1 LEYQYNRTYII
12 GIIENYKEHVMSP
25 KAQLGGI
32 YPRSEQLIE
41 LTRSYDRAKTDL
53 DTVRKQIEQDTQE
66 LVKLQVDS
74 GFETFSDGAFAWQ
87 DQLRPIVE
95 SLDGVTTGTRYDR
108 WFDTNTFYKKPTISG
123 KIGVHAFEPKKF
135 IRTDLLPRTKGWKVT
150 LPGPYTF
157 SELSENLHYPSQ
169 SDLLHAIA
177 SAEHEIIKKLKDAG
191 VSRFQLSE
199 PCLVYRPYREQ
210 ALGKAELDS
219 ALAAIQKTVEGIQAK
234 FSVHTYFGDAT
245 TILPSLLKLPIDTV
259 GFDLFETD
267 YSQLKFETTKKLALG
282 IIDGRESNA
291 ESPKWIAETAT
302 RVSKHITD
310 GDLVLA
316 PNSDLKFVPRK
327 VADVKARALAEAT
340 RLFEEGR

>member
-1 LEYQYNRTYII
+1 
-12 GIIENYKEHVMSP
+12 MSP

-53 DTVRKQIEQDTQE
+53 DIVKKQIEQDTLALVRLQE
-66 LVKLQVDS
+66 DP
-74 GFETFSDGAFAWQ
+74 GFETFSDGSFAWQ
-87 DQLRPIVE
+87 DQLRPVVE
-95 SLDGVTTGTRYDR
+95 SLEGVTTGTRYDR

-123 KIGVHAFEPKKF
+123 RITVRAFEPKNF

-157 SELSENLHYPSQ
+157 SELSENLHYSNQ
-169 SDLLHAIA
+169 SELLTAVA
-177 SAEHEIIKKLKDAG
+177 AAEHEIIKKLKDAG

-210 ALGKAELDS
+210 AQGKAELDN
-219 ALAAIQKTVEGIQAK
+219 ALAAIRETVDGIQAK

-245 TILPSLLKLPIDTV
+245 SLLPNLLKLPVDTV

-267 YSQLKFETTKKLALG
+267 YSKLKIETTKKLALG

-291 ESPKWIAETAT
+291 EDPKWIAETAT
-302 RVSKHITD
+302 RASKHVIS
-310 GDLVLA
+310 GDIVLV

-327 VADVKARALAEAT
+327 VADVKARALADATKLFGEA
-340 RLFEEGR
+340 R

>member
-1 LEYQYNRTYII
+1 
-12 GIIENYKEHVMSP
+12 MSP

-41 LTRSYDRAKTDL
+41 QTRSYDRAKTDL
-53 DTVRKQIEQDTQE
+53 DSVKKQIEQDTLE
-66 LVKLQVDS
+66 LIKLQDDS

-95 SLDGVTTGTRYDR
+95 SLEGVTTGTRYDR
-108 WFDTNTFYKKPTISG
+108 WFDTNTFYKKPTIAG
-123 KIGVHAFEPKKF
+123 EIGVRAFEPKNF

-157 SELSENLHYPSQ
+157 SELSENLHYQSQ
-169 SDLLHAIA
+169 SDLLSTVA
-177 SAEHEIIKKLKDAG
+177 SAEHEIIKRLKDAG

-210 ALGKAELDS
+210 ALGKLELDN

-245 TILPSLLKLPIDTV
+245 TILPNLLKLPIDTV

-267 YSQLKFETTKKLALG
+267 YSELKIETTKKIALG

-291 ESPKWIAETAT
+291 ENPKWIAETAT
-302 RVSKHITD
+302 RVSEHVTG
-310 GDLVLA
+310 GDFVLA

>member
-1 LEYQYNRTYII
+1 
-12 GIIENYKEHVMSP
+12 MSP

-53 DTVRKQIEQDTQE
+53 DTVKKQIEQDTLE
-66 LVKLQVDS
+66 LVELQDDS

-108 WFDTNTFYKKPTISG
+108 WFDTNTFYKKPTIAG
-123 KIGVHAFEPKKF
+123 EIGVQAFEPKNF
-135 IRTDLLPRTKGWKVT
+135 IRADLLPRTKGWKVT

-157 SELSENLHYPSQ
+157 SELSENLHYTSQ
-169 SDLLHAIA
+169 SDLLSEVAA
-177 SAEHEIIKKLKDAG
+177 AEHEIIKRLKDAG
-191 VSRFQLSE
+191 VSRFQLS
-199 PCLVYRPYREQ
+199 CLVYRPYREQ
-210 ALGKAELDS
+210 ALGKAELDN
-219 ALAAIQKTVEGIQAK
+219 ALAALRKTVDGIQAK

-245 TILPSLLKLPIDTV
+245 TILPDLLKLPVDTV

-267 YSQLKFETTKKLALG
+267 YSKLKIETTKKLALG

-291 ESPKWIAETAT
+291 ENPKWIAETAT
-302 RVSKHITD
+302 RVSKHVIG
-310 GDLVLA
+310 GDVVLV

-327 VADVKARALAEAT
+327 VADVKARALGDAT
-340 RLFEEGR
+340 RLIEEAR

>member
-1 LEYQYNRTYII
+1 
-12 GIIENYKEHVMSP
+12 MSP
-25 KAQLGGI
+25 KAQLGGV

-41 LTRSYDRAKTDL
+41 LTRSFDRAKTDL
-53 DTVRKQIEQDTQE
+53 DSVKKQIEPDTLE
-66 LVKLQVDS
+66 LVKLQDDS

-108 WFDTNTFYKKPTISG
+108 WFDTNTFYKKPSITG
-123 KIGVHAFEPKKF
+123 KIGVHTFEPKNF

-157 SELSENLHYPSQ
+157 SELSENLHYANQ
-169 SDLLHAIA
+169 SNPLSDVAA
-177 SAEHEIIKKLKDAG
+177 AEHEIIKRLKDAG

-210 ALGKAELDS
+210 ALGKTELDN
-219 ALAAIQKTVEGIQAK
+219 ALAALRKTVEGIQAK

-245 TILPSLLKLPIDTV
+245 TILSDLLKLPVDTV

-267 YSQLKFETTKKLALG
+267 YSQLNIETTKKLALG

-291 ESPKWIAETAT
+291 ENPKWIAETAT
-302 RVSKHITD
+302 RVSKHLIG
-310 GDLVLA
+310 GDIVLV

-340 RLFEEGR
+340 RLFGEES

>member
-1 LEYQYNRTYII
+1 
-12 GIIENYKEHVMSP
+12 MSP
-25 KAQLGGI
+25 KAQLSGI

-53 DTVRKQIEQDTQE
+53 DTVRKQIEQDTIA
-66 LVKLQVDS
+66 LVKLQEDS

-108 WFDTNTFYKKPTISG
+108 WFDTNTFYKKPTIAG
-123 KIGVHAFEPKKF
+123 KIDVHTFEPKNF
-135 IRTDLLPRTKGWKVT
+135 IRLDLLPRTKGWKVT

-157 SELSENLHYPSQ
+157 SELSENLHYANQ
-169 SDLLHAIA
+169 SDLLFAIA
-177 SAEHEIIKKLKDAG
+177 GAEHEIIKRLKDAG

-210 ALGKAELDS
+210 ALGKTELDN
-219 ALAAIQKTVEGIQAK
+219 ALAALQRTVDGIQAK

-245 TILPSLLKLPIDTV
+245 SVLPNLLKLPVDTV

-267 YSQLKFETTKKLALG
+267 YSKLKIETTKEFALG

-291 ESPKWIAETAT
+291 EDPKWIAETAT
-302 RVSKHITD
+302 RVSKHMIGRD
-310 GDLVLA
+310 VVLV

-327 VADVKARALAEAT
+327 VADAKARALADAT
-340 RLFEEGR
+340 RLFGEKR

>member
-1 LEYQYNRTYII
+1 
-12 GIIENYKEHVMSP
+12 MSP
-25 KAQLGGI
+25 KAQLSGI

-53 DTVRKQIEQDTQE
+53 DSVKRQIEQDTLE
-66 LVKLQVDS
+66 LVNLQDDS

-108 WFDTNTFYKKPTISG
+108 WFDTNTFYKKPTIAA
-123 KIGVHAFEPKKF
+123 KIGVHAFEPKNF

-157 SELSENLHYPSQ
+157 SELSENLHYPNQ
-169 SDLLHAIA
+169 SDLLEAIA
-177 SAEHEIIKKLKDAG
+177 SAEHEIIQKLRDAG
-191 VSRFQLSE
+191 VSRFQISE

-210 ALGKAELDS
+210 TLGRPELDNG
-219 ALAAIQKTVEGIQAK
+219 LAAIQKTVEGIQAK

-245 TILPSLLKLPIDTV
+245 TILPDLLKLPIDTV

-267 YSQLKFETTKKLALG
+267 YSQLRFETTKKLALG
-282 IIDGRESNA
+282 IVDGRESNP

-302 RVSKHITD
+302 RVSKHLTGGD
-310 GDLVLA
+310 FDLV

-327 VADVKARALAEAT
+327 IADVKARALAEAT
-340 RLFEEGR
+340 RLFEERR

>member
-1 LEYQYNRTYII
+1 
-12 GIIENYKEHVMSP
+12 MSP

-32 YPRSEQLIE
+32 YARSEQLIE

-87 DQLRPIVE
+87 DEVRPIVE
-95 SLDGVTTGTRYDR
+95 YVDGVTIGNRYDR

-123 KIGVHAFEPKKF
+123 KIGVHAFEPKNF

-169 SDLLHAIA
+169 SDLLLAIVL
-177 SAEHEIIKKLKDAG
+177 AEHEIIKKLKDAG

-210 ALGKAELDS
+210 ALGKAELDN
-219 ALAAIQKTVEGIQAK
+219 ALAAIQKTVDGVQAK

-245 TILPSLLKLPIDTV
+245 TILPNLLRLPIDTV

-267 YSQLKFETTKKLALG
+267 YSQLKLETTKKLALG
-282 IIDGRESNA
+282 IIDGRESNPDT
-291 ESPKWIAETAT
+291 PKSIAQPAP
-302 RVSKHITD
+302 RASNPPIRAH
-310 GDLVLA
+310 LSLP
-316 PNSDLKFVPRK
+316 PNSHLTF
-327 VADVKARALAEAT
+327 
-340 RLFEEGR
+340 

>member
-1 LEYQYNRTYII
+1 
-12 GIIENYKEHVMSP
+12 MFP

-53 DTVRKQIEQDTQE
+53 DSVKKQIDQDTLE
-66 LVKLQVDS
+66 LIKLQDDS

-108 WFDTNTFYKKPTISG
+108 WFDTNTFYKKPTVAG
-123 KIGVHAFEPKKF
+123 EIGVRAFEPRNF

-157 SELSENLHYPSQ
+157 SELSENLHYQSQ
-169 SDLLHAIA
+169 SELLSAVA
-177 SAEHEIIKKLKDAG
+177 SAEHEIIKRLKDSG

-210 ALGKAELDS
+210 ALDKAELDN
-219 ALAAIQKTVEGIQAK
+219 ALAAIQKTVDGIQAK
-234 FSVHTYFGDAT
+234 FSIHTYFGDAT
-245 TILPSLLKLPIDTV
+245 TVLPNLLKLPVDTL

-267 YSQLKFETTKKLALG
+267 YSQLKIETTKKVALG
-282 IIDGRESNA
+282 IIDGRESNT
-291 ESPKWIAETAT
+291 ENPKWIAETAT
-302 RVSKHITD
+302 RVSKHVTG
-310 GDLVLA
+310 GDFVLV
-316 PNSDLKFVPRK
+316 PNSDLKFVPRR
-327 VADVKARALAEAT
+327 VADVKARALADAT

>member
-1 LEYQYNRTYII
+1 
-12 GIIENYKEHVMSP
+12 MSP

-41 LTRSYDRAKTDL
+41 LTRSFDRAKTDL
-53 DTVRKQIEQDTQE
+53 DSVRKQVEQDTLE
-66 LVKLQVDS
+66 LVRLQDDS

-108 WFDTNTFYKKPTISG
+108 WFDTNTFYKKPTIAG
-123 KIGVHAFEPKKF
+123 KIGVREFEAKNF
-135 IRTDLLPRTKGWKVT
+135 IRADLLPRTKSWKVT

-157 SELSENLHYPSQ
+157 SELSENLHYQTQ

-210 ALGKAELDS
+210 GLAKEELDN

-245 TILPSLLKLPIDTV
+245 TILPNLLKLPIDTV

-267 YSQLKFETTKKLALG
+267 YSQLKLETTKKLALG
-282 IIDGRESNA
+282 IIDGRESNP

-302 RVSKHITD
+302 RVSKHLTG
-310 GDLVLA
+310 GDLVLV

-340 RLFEEGR
+340 RLFQEGR

>member
-1 LEYQYNRTYII
+1 
-12 GIIENYKEHVMSP
+12 MSP
-25 KAQLGGI
+25 KAQLSGI

-53 DTVRKQIEQDTQE
+53 DTVKRQIEQDTRE
-66 LVKLQVDS
+66 LVQLQDDA
-74 GFETFSDGAFAWQ
+74 GFDTFSDGAFSWQ

-108 WFDTNTFYKKPTISG
+108 WFDTNTFYKKPTIEG
-123 KIGVHAFEPKKF
+123 NTGVHAFEPKNF
-135 IRTDLLPRTKGWKVT
+135 IRTDLLPRTKPWKVT

-169 SDLLHAIA
+169 TDLLRAIA
-177 SAEHEIIKKLKDAG
+177 SAEHGIIKRLKDAG

-210 ALGKAELDS
+210 ALGKAELDN
-219 ALAAIQKTVEGIQAK
+219 ALAAIQKTVDGIQAK

-245 TILPSLLKLPIDTV
+245 AILPNLLKLPVDTI

-267 YSQLKFETTKKLALG
+267 YSRLKFETTKKLALG

-291 ESPKWIAETAT
+291 ESPEWIAETAT
-302 RVSKHITD
+302 RVSKHLTG

-327 VADVKARALAEAT
+327 VADVKARALAKAI

>member
-1 LEYQYNRTYII
+1 
-12 GIIENYKEHVMSP
+12 MSP

-41 LTRSYDRAKTDL
+41 LTRSYDRAKTEFV
-53 DTVRKQIEQDTQE
+53 TVKKQVEQDTLE
-66 LVKLQVDS
+66 LIKLQDDS
-74 GFETFSDGAFAWQ
+74 GFEAFSDGAFAWQ

-95 SLDGVTTGTRYDR
+95 SLEGVTTGTRYDR
-108 WFDTNTFYKKPTISG
+108 WFDTNTFYKKPTVAG
-123 KIGVHAFEPKKF
+123 KIGVRAFEPKNF

-150 LPGPYTF
+150 MPGPYTF
-157 SELSENLHYPSQ
+157 SELSENLHYQSQ
-169 SDLLHAIA
+169 SDLLSAVA
-177 SAEHEIIKKLKDAG
+177 SAEHEIINRLKNAG
-191 VSRFQLSE
+191 VSRFQLAE

-210 ALGKAELDS
+210 ALGKPELDN

-245 TILPSLLKLPIDTV
+245 TILPNLLKLPVDTV

-267 YSQLKFETTKKLALG
+267 YSKLKIETTKKIALG

-291 ESPKWIAETAT
+291 ENPEWIAETAT
-302 RVSKHITD
+302 RVSKHVTG
-310 GDLVLA
+310 GDFVLA

-327 VADVKARALAEAT
+327 VADAKARALAEAT
-340 RLFEEGR
+340 RLLEERR

>member
-1 LEYQYNRTYII
+1 
-12 GIIENYKEHVMSP
+12 MSP

-32 YPRSEQLIE
+32 HPRSEQLIE

-53 DTVRKQIEQDTQE
+53 DSVKKQIEQDTLE
-66 LVKLQVDS
+66 LIKLQDDS
-74 GFETFSDGAFAWQ
+74 AFETFSDGAFAWQ

-108 WFDTNTFYKKPTISG
+108 WFDTNTFYKKPTVAGRISVRG
-123 KIGVHAFEPKKF
+123 FEPKSF

-157 SELSENLHYPSQ
+157 SELSENLHYANQ
-169 SDLLHAIA
+169 SDLLSDVSA
-177 SAEHEIIKKLKDAG
+177 AEHEIIKRLKDAG

-199 PCLVYRPYREQ
+199 PSLVYRPYREQ
-210 ALGKAELDS
+210 ALGKAELDN
-219 ALAAIQKTVEGIQAK
+219 ALAALRKTVDGIQAK

-245 TILPSLLKLPIDTV
+245 TILPNLLKLPIDTV

-267 YSQLKFETTKKLALG
+267 YSKLKIETTKKIALG

-291 ESPKWIAETAT
+291 ENPKWIAETAT
-302 RVSKHITD
+302 RVSKHVTG
-310 GDLVLA
+310 GDFVLA

>member
-1 LEYQYNRTYII
+1 
-12 GIIENYKEHVMSP
+12 MSP

-53 DTVRKQIEQDTQE
+53 DTLRRQIEQDTLE
-66 LVKLQVDS
+66 LAGLQNDS

-95 SLDGVTTGTRYDR
+95 SLDGVTTGSRYDR
-108 WFDTNTFYKKPTISG
+108 WFDTNTFYKKPTIEG
-123 KIGVHAFEPKKF
+123 KIGVHTVEPKNF

-157 SELSENLHYPSQ
+157 SELSENLHYTSQ
-169 SDLLHAIA
+169 SDLLSEVAA
-177 SAEHEIIKKLKDAG
+177 AEHEIIKRLKDAG

-210 ALGKAELDS
+210 ALGKAELDN
-219 ALAAIQKTVEGIQAK
+219 ALAALRKTVDGIQAK

-245 TILPSLLKLPIDTV
+245 TILPDLLKLPVETV

-267 YSQLKFETTKKLALG
+267 YSKLKIETTKKLALG

-291 ESPKWIAETAT
+291 ENPKWIAETAT
-302 RVSKHITD
+302 RVSKHIVG
-310 GDLVLA
+310 GDFVLV

-327 VADVKARALAEAT
+327 VADVKARALADAT
-340 RLFEEGR
+340 KLFEESR

>member
-1 LEYQYNRTYII
+1 
-12 GIIENYKEHVMSP
+12 
-25 KAQLGGI
+25 
-32 YPRSEQLIE
+32 
-41 LTRSYDRAKTDL
+41 
-53 DTVRKQIEQDTQE
+53 
-66 LVKLQVDS
+66 
-74 GFETFSDGAFAWQ
+74 
-87 DQLRPIVE
+87 LRPVVE

-108 WFDTNTFYKKPTISG
+108 WFDTNTFYKKPTVAG
-123 KIGVHAFEPKKF
+123 KISVRGFEPRNF

-157 SELSENLHYPSQ
+157 SELSENLYYQSQ
-169 SDLLHAIA
+169 SDLLQAIA
-177 SAEHEIIKKLKDAG
+177 SAEHEIINKLKDAG
-191 VSRFQLSE
+191 VSQFQLSE
-199 PCLVYRPYREQ
+199 PCLAYRPYREQ
-210 ALGKAELDS
+210 ALGKAELDN
-219 ALAAIQKTVEGIQAK
+219 ALAAIQKTVEGIQTK

-267 YSQLKFETTKKLALG
+267 YSQLKLETTKKLALG

-302 RVSKHITD
+302 RVSKHLTS
-310 GDLVLA
+310 GDIVLA

-340 RLFEEGR
+340 RLFQEGR

>member
-1 LEYQYNRTYII
+1 
-12 GIIENYKEHVMSP
+12 MSP

-32 YPRSEQLIE
+32 HPRSEELIE

-53 DTVRKQIEQDTQE
+53 DTVKKQIEQDTIA
-66 LVKLQVDS
+66 LVKLQKDS
-74 GFETFSDGAFAWQ
+74 GFESFSDGAFAWQ
-87 DQLRPIVE
+87 DQLRPVVE

-108 WFDTNTFYKKPTISG
+108 WFDTNTFYKKPTLAGRIALRP
-123 KIGVHAFEPKKF
+123 IEPKNF

-157 SELSENLHYPSQ
+157 SELSENLHYTSQ
-169 SDLLHAIA
+169 SELLSAIA
-177 SAEHEIIKKLKDAG
+177 TAEHEIIKKLKDVG

-210 ALGKAELDS
+210 PLGKAELDN
-219 ALAAIQKTVEGIQAK
+219 ALAAIRKTVAGIQAK

-245 TILPSLLKLPIDTV
+245 NILPNLLKLPVDTI

-267 YSQLKFETTKKLALG
+267 YSKLKIETTKKLALG
-282 IIDGRESNA
+282 VIDGREPNA
-291 ESPKWIAETAT
+291 EDPRWIAETAT
-302 RVSKHITD
+302 RVSKHAIG
-310 GDLVLA
+310 GDVVLV

-327 VADVKARALAEAT
+327 VADAKVRALADAT
-340 RLFEEGR
+340 KLFVEER

>member
-1 LEYQYNRTYII
+1 
-12 GIIENYKEHVMSP
+12 MSP

-32 YPRSEQLIE
+32 YPRSEQLIK

-53 DTVRKQIEQDTQE
+53 DTVKKQIEQDTLE
-66 LVKLQVDS
+66 LVKLQDDS

-108 WFDTNTFYKKPTISG
+108 WFDTNTFYKKPTIAG
-123 KIGVHAFEPKKF
+123 EIGVQAFEPKNF
-135 IRTDLLPRTKGWKVT
+135 IRADLLPRTKGWKVT

-157 SELSENLHYPSQ
+157 SELSENLHYTSQ
-169 SDLLHAIA
+169 SDLLSEVAA
-177 SAEHEIIKKLKDAG
+177 AEHEIIKRLKDAG

-210 ALGKAELDS
+210 ALGKAELDNAFA
-219 ALAAIQKTVEGIQAK
+219 ALRKTVDGIQAK

-245 TILPSLLKLPIDTV
+245 TILPDLLKLPVDTV

-267 YSQLKFETTKKLALG
+267 YSKLKIETTKKLALG

-291 ESPKWIAETAT
+291 ENPKWIAETAT
-302 RVSKHITD
+302 RVSKHVIG
-310 GDLVLA
+310 GDVVLV

-327 VADVKARALAEAT
+327 VADVKARALGDAT
-340 RLFEEGR
+340 RLIEEAR

>member
-1 LEYQYNRTYII
+1 
-12 GIIENYKEHVMSP
+12 MSP

-53 DTVRKQIEQDTQE
+53 DSVKKQIEQDTLE
-66 LVKLQVDS
+66 LIKLQDDS

-108 WFDTNTFYKKPTISG
+108 WFDTNTFYKKPTVAG
-123 KIGVHAFEPKKF
+123 KIGVRAFEPKNF

-169 SDLLHAIA
+169 AELLNAVA
-177 SAEHEIIKKLKDAG
+177 SAEHEIIKRLKDAG

-210 ALGKAELDS
+210 ALGKAELDN
-219 ALAAIQKTVEGIQAK
+219 ALAAIQKTVDGIQAK
-234 FSVHTYFGDAT
+234 FYIHAYFGDAT
-245 TILPSLLKLPIDTV
+245 PILPNLLKLPVEAV
-259 GFDLFETD
+259 GVDLFETD

-282 IIDGRESNA
+282 IIDGRESNV

-302 RVSKHITD
+302 RVSKHLTG
-310 GDLVLA
+310 GDLVLV

-327 VADVKARALAEAT
+327 VADAKARALAEAT
-340 RLFEEGR
+340 RLFEERR

>member
-1 LEYQYNRTYII
+1 
-12 GIIENYKEHVMSP
+12 MSP

-53 DTVRKQIEQDTQE
+53 DSVRKQVEQDTQE
-66 LVKLQVDS
+66 LVRLQDDS

-108 WFDTNTFYKKPTISG
+108 WFDTNTFYKKPTIVG
-123 KIGVHAFEPKKF
+123 KIGVHAFEPKNF

-157 SELSENLHYPSQ
+157 FELSENLHYTSQ
-169 SDLLHAIA
+169 SDLLSAVA
-177 SAEHEIIKKLKDAG
+177 AAEHEIIKRLKDAG

-210 ALGKAELDS
+210 ALVKAELAN
-219 ALAAIQKTVEGIQAK
+219 ALAALRKTVDGIQAK
-234 FSVHTYFGDAT
+234 LSVHTYFGDAT
-245 TILPSLLKLPIDTV
+245 TILPDLLKLPVDTV

-267 YSQLKFETTKKLALG
+267 YSQLKIETTKKLALG
-282 IIDGRESNA
+282 IIDGRESNV
-291 ESPKWIAETAT
+291 ENPRWIAETAT
-302 RVSKHITD
+302 RVSKHVTG
-310 GDLVLA
+310 GDLVLV

-340 RLFEEGR
+340 KLFGEER

>member
-1 LEYQYNRTYII
+1 
-12 GIIENYKEHVMSP
+12 MSP

-32 YPRSEQLIE
+32 HPRSEQLIE

-53 DTVRKQIEQDTQE
+53 DTVKKQIEQDTLALVRLQE
-66 LVKLQVDS
+66 DP
-74 GFETFSDGAFAWQ
+74 GFETFSDGSFAWQ
-87 DQLRPIVE
+87 DQLRPVVE
-95 SLDGVTTGTRYDR
+95 SLEGVTTGTRYDR

-123 KIGVHAFEPKKF
+123 RITVRAFEPKNF

-157 SELSENLHYPSQ
+157 SELSENLHYANQ
-169 SDLLHAIA
+169 SELLSAVA
-177 SAEHEIIKKLKDAG
+177 AAEHEIIKKLKDAG

-210 ALGKAELDS
+210 AQGKAELDN
-219 ALAAIQKTVEGIQAK
+219 ALAAIRETVDGIQAK

-245 TILPSLLKLPIDTV
+245 SLLPNLLKLPVDTV

-267 YSQLKFETTKKLALG
+267 YSKLKIETTKKLALG

-291 ESPKWIAETAT
+291 EDPKWIAETAT
-302 RVSKHITD
+302 RASKHVIS
-310 GDLVLA
+310 GNIVLV

-327 VADVKARALAEAT
+327 VADVKARALADATKLFGEA
-340 RLFEEGR
+340 R

>member
-1 LEYQYNRTYII
+1 
-12 GIIENYKEHVMSP
+12 MSP

-53 DTVRKQIEQDTQE
+53 ETVNKQIEQDTVA
-66 LVKLQVDS
+66 LVKLQEDS
-74 GFETFSDGAFAWQ
+74 GFETFSDGSFAWQ

-95 SLDGVTTGTRYDR
+95 SLEGVTTGTRYDR
-108 WFDTNTFYKKPTISG
+108 WFDTNTFYKKPTIAGRIS
-123 KIGVHAFEPKKF
+123 VHAFEPKNF

-157 SELSENLHYPSQ
+157 SELSENLHYANQ
-169 SDLLHAIA
+169 SELLSAVA
-177 SAEHEIIKKLKDAG
+177 AAEHEIIKKLKDAG

-210 ALGKAELDS
+210 AQGNAELDN
-219 ALAAIQKTVEGIQAK
+219 ALAAIQKTVDGIQAK

-245 TILPSLLKLPIDTV
+245 SLLPNLLKLPVDTV
-259 GFDLFETD
+259 GIDLFETD
-267 YSQLKFETTKKLALG
+267 YSKLKIETTKKLALG
-282 IIDGRESNA
+282 IIDGRESNP
-291 ESPKWIAETAT
+291 EDPRWIAETAT
-302 RVSKHITD
+302 RASKHVIG
-310 GDLVLA
+310 GDTVLV

-327 VADVKARALAEAT
+327 VADVKAQALADATKLFGEAK
-340 RLFEEGR
+340 

>member
-1 LEYQYNRTYII
+1 
-12 GIIENYKEHVMSP
+12 MST

-32 YPRSEQLIE
+32 YPRSEKLVE

-53 DTVRKQIEQDTQE
+53 DAVKKQIETDTLELISLQD
-66 LVKLQVDS
+66 DS

-108 WFDTNTFYKKPTISG
+108 WFDTNTFYKKPTIAG
-123 KIGVHAFEPKKF
+123 KIGVLAFEAKNF

-157 SELSENLHYPSQ
+157 SELSENLHYTNQ
-169 SDLLHAIA
+169 SDLLSAA
-177 SAEHEIIKKLKDAG
+177 AAAEHEIIKRLKDAG

-210 ALGKAELDS
+210 ALDKAELDN
-219 ALAAIQKTVEGIQAK
+219 ALAALRKTVEGIQAK

-245 TILPSLLKLPIDTV
+245 TILPNLLKLPVDTI

-267 YSQLKFETTKKLALG
+267 YSRLKIETTKKLALG
-282 IIDGRESNA
+282 IVDGRESNV
-291 ESPKWIAETAT
+291 ENPKWIAETAT
-302 RVSKHITD
+302 RVSKHIVG
-310 GDLVLA
+310 GDIVLV
-316 PNSDLKFVPRK
+316 PNSELKFVPRK
-327 VADVKARALAEAT
+327 VADLKVRALAEAT
-340 RLFEEGR
+340 RLFQESR

>member
-1 LEYQYNRTYII
+1 
-12 GIIENYKEHVMSP
+12 MSP

-53 DTVRKQIEQDTQE
+53 DSVKKRIEHDTLE
-66 LVKLQVDS
+66 LIKLQDDS

-95 SLDGVTTGTRYDR
+95 SIDGVTTGTRYDR
-108 WFDTNTFYKKPTISG
+108 WFDTNTFYKKPTIAG
-123 KIGVHAFEPKKF
+123 KIGVRTFEPKNF
-135 IRTDLLPRTKGWKVT
+135 IRTDLLPRTKGWKVA

-157 SELSENLHYPSQ
+157 SQLSENLHYTSQ
-169 SDLLHAIA
+169 SDLLSAVA
-177 SAEHEIIKKLKDAG
+177 SAEHEIIKRLKDAG

-210 ALGKAELDS
+210 ALGKPELNN

-245 TILPSLLKLPIDTV
+245 TILPNLLKLPVDTV

-267 YSQLKFETTKKLALG
+267 YSKLKIETTKKIALG

-291 ESPKWIAETAT
+291 ENPKWIAETAT
-302 RVSKHITD
+302 RVSKHVTG
-310 GDLVLA
+310 GDFVLV
-316 PNSDLKFVPRK
+316 PNCDLKFVPRK
-327 VADVKARALAEAT
+327 VADIKTRALAEAT